1 MPLLRNLI
9 AKFIYHYRFK
19 FILVGL
25 LSVFLTLSPI
35 TLSGVLPDK
44 DQELRNK
51 IAQMLLIGFRG
62 TEINEESHIY
72 KVLKDINIGGVVLF
86 DYDVPSQSFPR
97 NITSPKQTKKLIS
110 DLQAYSKV
118 PLFVAV
124 DAEGGRI
131 NRLKE
136 KYGFIPIPS
145 AKEICTQ
152 ELEKADLIY
161 TKLATQLADL
171 GFNLNLAPVV
181 DVDVNPDNPIIGALG
196 RSFSKDHRTVTD
208 YALTFINAHEQAG
221 IITALKHFPG
231 HGSAST
237 DSHLGMVDITESYR
251 SYELDPYR
259 ELIKRGKAEMI
270 MTAHIM
276 NTRIDPDYPAT
287 LSENFLQKIL
297 REELKFK
304 GIIISDDMQM
314 GAIRENYGFEEAL
327 IQAINAGC
335 NILAIS
341 NNGETYDENIA
352 YKALEIIFTA
362 VKSGK
367 IGEDKIN
374 DSYTKIINLKK
385 KFKII
390 ETK

>member
-1 MPLLRNLI
+1 MPLLRNLTV
-9 AKFIYHYRFK
+9 KFTANFRVK
-19 FILVGL
+19 FFFIGL
-25 LSVFLTLSPI
+25 LSAVITLSPS
-35 TLSGVLPDK
+35 TASGGLLDK
-44 DQELRNK
+44 DQELKDK

-62 TEINEESHIY
+62 TEINEESHIC

-97 NITSPKQTKKLIS
+97 NITSPEQTKKLIS

-136 KYGFIPIPS
+136 KYGFIKIPS
-145 AKEICTQ
+145 AKEVGSQ
-152 ELEKADLIY
+152 DLEKADLIY
-161 TKLATQLADL
+161 TKLAGQLAGL

-181 DVDVNPDNPIIGALG
+181 DVDVNPDNPIIGALD
-196 RSFSKDHRTVTD
+196 RSFSKAHRTVTD
-208 YALTFINAHEQAG
+208 YALVFITAHEQAG

-237 DSHLGMVDITESYR
+237 DSHLGMVDVTESYKA
-251 SYELDPYR
+251 YEFDPYR

-297 REELKFK
+297 REELNYD
-304 GIIISDDMQM
+304 GVIISDDMQM

-335 NILAIS
+335 SILAIS

-367 IGEDKIN
+367 IGEGKIN
-374 DSYTKIINLKK
+374 DSYAKIINLKK